1 MATSLHTQAADRPSR
16 SSATDPGPAPDQG
29 IAAAVVDTPY
39 TRRARYFDSS
49 NAFAL
54 KYPPVP
60 RHQFLAER
68 DLAFDPATATGLI
81 PLDLSARLG
90 TAFPATTP
98 LMLTRYA
105 RIRAG
110 ERLTTRFKASGELYY
125 VLKGGGHT
133 LRGADRIAWGPGD
146 VLCLPGGGE
155 TTHVANAEDCVLWVI
170 TNEPE
175 LAFEHLEP
183 PAPDNVVTRAVHY
196 PAAEIRHQLARVASK
211 LEGQKIAGLAL
222 VFSSTDQAQHRN
234 VLPTLTLAVNQLPP
248 GDFQR
253 PHTHN
258 SAAIT
263 LCLAGERCYSM
274 IDGERVDWQPDAVM
288 VTPPAAVHSHHNDGE
303 SWMSCLIVQD
313 GGLHYHC
320 RTMDFRYA
328 DG

>member
-1 MATSLHTQAADRPSR
+1 MATLLRTKAAGEAVRSLDV
-16 SSATDPGPAPDQG
+16 DEG
-29 IAAAVVDTPY
+29 IPAAVADTPY
-39 TRRARYFDSS
+39 AERARYFDSS

-60 RHQFLAER
+60 CHQFLAER
-68 DLAFDPATATGLI
+68 DRACDPATGTCLI
-81 PLDLSARLG
+81 PLDLSDRLG
-90 TAFPATTP
+90 LEFQATTP
-98 LMLTRYA
+98 LMLTCYA

-125 VLKGGGHT
+125 VLRGSGRTVNGGDT
-133 LRGADRIAWGPGD
+133 IEWGPSD
-146 VLCLPGGGE
+146 VFCLPGGGE
-155 TTHVANAEDCVLWVI
+155 TTHLAGEEDGVLWAI

-183 PAPDNVVTRAVHY
+183 PAPGNAVTSAVHY
-196 PAAEIRHQLARVASK
+196 PAAEIRQQLKRVAKK

-222 VFSSTDQAQHRN
+222 VFSSVDQARLRN

-248 GDFQR
+248 GEVQR
-253 PHTHN
+253 PHRHN

-263 LCLAGERCYSM
+263 LSIQGERCYSM
-274 IDGERVDWQPDAVM
+274 IGGRRVDWQQDAVM
-288 VTPPAAVHSHHNDGE
+288 VTPPGDVHSHHNEGE
-303 SWMSCLIVQD
+303 QWMSCLIVQD

-328 DG
+328 DQ

>member
-1 MATSLHTQAADRPSR
+1 MAMSLRTQATDRARPPA
-16 SSATDPGPAPDQG
+16 ATKPGPAPDAG
-29 IAAAVVDTPY
+29 VAAATADTPY
-39 TRRARYFDSS
+39 TERARYFDSS

-60 RHQFLAER
+60 CHQFLAER
-68 DLAFDPATATGLI
+68 DLAFDPSTPTGLI
-81 PLDLSARLG
+81 ALDLRERLG
-90 TAFPATTP
+90 TPFPATTP

-125 VLKGGGHT
+125 VFEGSGET
-133 LRGADRIAWGPGD
+133 RAGADRIAWGPGD
-146 VLCLPGGGE
+146 VLCLPGGGQ
-155 TTHVANAEDCVLWVI
+155 TSHVAGGEDAVLWVI

-175 LAFEHLEP
+175 LAFENLEP
-183 PAPDNVVTRAVHY
+183 PPPEHAVTRPVHY
-196 PAAEIRHQLARVASK
+196 PAAEIRHQLARVAKK

-222 VFSSTDQAQHRN
+222 VFSSVDQALRRN
-234 VLPTLTLAVNQLPP
+234 VLPTLTLAINQLPP

-263 LCLAGERCYSM
+263 LALEGRNCYSL
-274 IDGERVDWQPDAVM
+274 IDGERVDWQDRAVM
-288 VTPPAAVHSHHNDGE
+288 VTPPAAVHSHHNDGDI
-303 SWMSCLIVQD
+303 WMSCLIVQD

>member
-1 MATSLHTQAADRPSR
+1 MATLLRTKAAGEAVR
-16 SSATDPGPAPDQG
+16 SPGIDEGIPASV
-29 IAAAVVDTPY
+29 ADTPY
-39 TRRARYFDSS
+39 TERARYFDSS

-60 RHQFLAER
+60 CYQFLAER
-68 DLAFDPATATGLI
+68 DRAFDPATGTALI
-81 PLDLSARLG
+81 PLDLSDRLG
-90 TAFPATTP
+90 LESPATTP
-98 LMLTRYA
+98 LMLTCYA

-125 VLKGGGHT
+125 VLRGSGRTLNGGDT
-133 LRGADRIAWGPGD
+133 IEWGPGD
-146 VLCLPGGGE
+146 VFCLPGGGE
-155 TTHVANAEDCVLWVI
+155 TTHLAGDEDGVLWAI

-183 PAPDNVVTRAVHY
+183 PAPRNAVTSAVHY
-196 PAAEIRHQLARVASK
+196 PAAEIRRQLERVAKK

-222 VFSSTDQAQHRN
+222 VFSSVDQAHLRN

-248 GDFQR
+248 GEVQR
-253 PHTHN
+253 PHRHN

-263 LCLAGERCYSM
+263 LSIQGERCYSM
-274 IDGERVDWQPDAVM
+274 IGGQRVDWQRDAVM
-288 VTPPAAVHSHHNDGE
+288 VTPPGDVHSHHNEGE
-303 SWMSCLIVQD
+303 QWMSCLIVQD

-328 DG
+328 DQ